1 MLDAEDQVEFGA
13 GSDSSSTACYR
24 HFDEKSNRKSCTLGA
39 AKVGDKY
46 KAGIM
51 FELEESWYPWEDGT
65 GDYKYLYKLSIDVA
79 PGEFDKVIEDEDC
92 IFYTKDQIID
102 MFWNDYLRRLESVDY
117 GLSQVMDTSLSDA
130 GINWKK

>member
-79 PGEFDKVIEDEDC
+79 PGEFDKVLK
-92 IFYTKDQIID
+92 TKAAHSTPRIRSSICSGMIIQGG
-102 MFWNDYLRRLESVDY
+102 LRALITGCLR
-117 GLSQVMDTSLSDA
+117 
-130 GINWKK
+130 